1 MSKALELV
9 SVRLKEGNDLYSNTK
24 VATSMDVAF
33 LMGEEISNLSED
45 NICILNLNLNI
56 SKL

>member
-45 NICILNLNLNI
+45 NICILNLNLTI
-56 SKL
+56 